1 MTLSKENDMAD
12 ERQVEYVR
20 EAAAIASAC
29 LFIFEEYYPE
39 DSRPRKAIMA
49 AYAWADNPSPELA
62 EAARLA
68 AENADQAYRE
78 ANMAGWEAARK
89 GSREAQAAFPDET
102 PGERWRRRIRV
113 ADRAAAHGAT
123 YQAAFAA
130 NAAWSAADG
139 AAYTPPSEDEAYGWD
154 YPGEPEGAISY
165 AKACKEYA
173 QMQQN
178 MAFKE
183 YKAQK
188 GE

>member
-1 MTLSKENDMAD
+1 MAD

-20 EAAAIASAC
+20 EAATIAGMC

-39 DSRPRKAIMA
+39 DTRPRNAVTA

-62 EAARLA
+62 EEARLA
-68 AENADQAYRE
+68 AEGAREATIKAHYAAWEAGAKAARAYR
-78 ANMAGWEAARK
+78 AV
-89 GSREAQAAFPDET
+89 FPDET
-102 PGERWRRRIRV
+102 PREGWLRRIRAV
-113 ADRAAAHGAT
+113 SGANASAARFH
-123 YQAAFAA
+123 AAYAA
-130 NAAWSAADG
+130 RAAWSAADG
-139 AAYTPPSEDEAYGWD
+139 AAYTPPPEEEAYGWD

-173 QMQQN
+173 EMQQD

-183 YKAQK
+183 YKAKK